1 MGWLKKQ
8 FWTKGP
14 GSPGAT
20 ARVIAESY
28 LTGRNNGLSD
38 IDICQRVLS
47 DYFDSF
53 MGQGIL
59 NPNEVPRGIENALRG
74 DPAITTLYVV
84 YMSLKNKPAALHQI
98 VKEIEVVTEIIV
110 SEQNKI
116 LNENKTV
123 SDVNAIFPIHR
134 LMA

>member
-28 LTGRNNGLSD
+28 LTGRNNGFSD

-47 DYFDSF
+47 GYFDAF
-53 MGQGIL
+53 IGQGIL
-59 NPNEVPRGIENALRG
+59 NPNEVPHGIENALRG

-84 YMSLKNKPAALHQI
+84 YMSLSNNPHALNQI
-98 VKEIEVVTEIIV
+98 ANEIELVTEIII
-110 SEQNKI
+110 SEQNKK
-116 LNENKTV
+116 LKERKTL
-123 SDVNAIFPIHR
+123 SHVNDIFPIHS
-134 LMA
+134 LMK